1 MCEQSVLDKV
11 FVDKVCVD
19 KVWRRAEEEKAEE
32 EPGIQN
38 QRCGEKQQF
47 FFGRRPLP
55 FDGSHLRLPSGPA
68 GIRTTTGSLSALAR
82 DGKKNNKTTNT
93 ERPSPKR
100 NKTRPGTKDG
110 SESNQ
115 CRTRKNQNMM
125 GGPGGD
131 RIPHQPAKRPPQN
144 RSKWEQIILWRS
156 KDEGTGSNTIE
167 PKARGE
173 EEEEEGRY
181 V

>member
-1 MCEQSVLDKV
+1 MDKV

-38 QRCGEKQQF
+38 QRCGEKQHF
-47 FFGRRPLP
+47 FFWSAPVAFRRVALETPEWTSR
-55 FDGSHLRLPSGPA
+55 DSNHHRQSVSA
-68 GIRTTTGSLSALAR
+68 GKRR
-82 DGKKNNKTTNT
+82 KKNNKTTNT

>member
-1 MCEQSVLDKV
+1 MCGQSVLDKV

-82 DGKKNNKTTNT
+82 DGKKTTKPQT
-93 ERPSPKR
+93 QRGQARKETKR
-100 NKTRPGTKDG
+100 DQG
-110 SESNQ
+110 Q
-115 CRTRKNQNMM
+115 RTAARVINAAPEKPNMM